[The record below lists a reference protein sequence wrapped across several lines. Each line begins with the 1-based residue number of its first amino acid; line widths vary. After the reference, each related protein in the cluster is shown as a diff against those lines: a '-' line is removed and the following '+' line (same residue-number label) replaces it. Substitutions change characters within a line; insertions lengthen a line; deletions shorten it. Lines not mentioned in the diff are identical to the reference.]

1 MKTNYPFYGWMPR
14 PLGVLVLL
22 MLFVPLF
29 FSSGTY
35 LSNINEMA
43 GGMGVLTENFQFLSL
58 CASIGMSM
66 VFPFMLPYLQARNVK
81 HVYLGGYILL
91 ALLNGVCAIVQSIPL
106 LAVCCFLIGFIRV
119 ALVLNTTFVIAP
131 YLLGIQTLDM
141 FLYEPDSPENAFK
154 NDHARTL
161 LMPVLY
167 CYILCIVQFSNYVSA
182 WMAYEFRWEYTYL
195 LVAGMMLAAVF
206 LVSFTFCPA
215 PTHRYHLPWR
225 LLPDALLLTVA
236 MGAFCYI
243 MIFGKTYDWFDHRSM
258 RAAWAVMLVGG
269 GAFLWLSAAVRQ
281 KRVLELGIFRYR
293 YTWYGIGIF
302 LLLMLVNS
310 STLFVTT
317 YLKMST
323 ASGNLES
330 AAVSCWAIPGCVAG
344 LVFTLVCV
352 FRGVHFRYIYAA
364 GFLLMLGA
372 NLYMYFHY
380 QTMGVYGHIIPPT
393 LLHYSGML
401 VLYSVTCAF
410 AVKHLPVRYFATW
423 LFLMVAVRNVAAP
436 AVGTSVYGNWLQE
449 RQQHYITRLA
459 QDVRSDSPQFAA
471 RFMQASRLGKQQ
483 GKDEVEA
490 SRLASVLMKGQVSLQ
505 ATLVAMKDITGST
518 IWICLGSTFAVLLMS
533 YHQKERT

>member
-1 MKTNYPFYGWMPR
+1 
-14 PLGVLVLL
+14 
-22 MLFVPLF
+22 
-29 FSSGTY
+29 
-35 LSNINEMA
+35 
-43 GGMGVLTENFQFLSL
+43 
-58 CASIGMSM
+58 
-66 VFPFMLPYLQARNVK
+66 
-81 HVYLGGYILL
+81 
-91 ALLNGVCAIVQSIPL
+91 
-106 LAVCCFLIGFIRV
+106 
-119 ALVLNTTFVIAP
+119 
-131 YLLGIQTLDM
+131 
-141 FLYEPDSPENAFK
+141 
-154 NDHARTL
+154 
-161 LMPVLY
+161 
-167 CYILCIVQFSNYVSA
+167 
-182 WMAYEFRWEYTYL
+182 
-195 LVAGMMLAAVF
+195 
-206 LVSFTFCPA
+206 
-215 PTHRYHLPWR
+215 
-225 LLPDALLLTVA
+225 